1 MKISVAML
9 ARKTSSWDMD
19 IKQSLVL
26 ASLPYAFCAVLFCGA
41 ASRVLAANEPLQSS
55 PKDANGVAKASI
67 DAVTSGNPIF
77 PGWYADPEVAV
88 FEKRYW
94 VYPTYSAPYDQQ
106 TFMDAFS
113 SADLVTWTKHPRI
126 VDNVAIKWARRAM
139 WAPSVIA
146 KNGKY
151 YLFFSANDIQND
163 NELGGIGV
171 AVADAPSGPF
181 KDYLGKPLLGQ
192 IHNRAQPIDQFV
204 FQDKDGQYYMIYG
217 GWGRCNITKLK
228 DDFTGFV
235 PFADGVVFKEITP
248 KGYVEGPILFM
259 RGGKYYFMWSEGG
272 WGGPHYR
279 VAYAI
284 ADSPFGP
291 FERIGTVLQQDP
303 TVATGAGHHS
313 VLQIPG
319 TDDWYII
326 YHRRPLGET
335 DANHRVTCIDRMFF
349 DEKGFIQPVK
359 ITNEGVG
366 RKTIK

>member
-1 MKISVAML
+1 
-9 ARKTSSWDMD
+9 
-19 IKQSLVL
+19 
-26 ASLPYAFCAVLFCGA
+26 
-41 ASRVLAANEPLQSS
+41 
-55 PKDANGVAKASI
+55 
-67 DAVTSGNPIF
+67 
-77 PGWYADPEVAV
+77 
-88 FEKRYW
+88 
-94 VYPTYSAPYDQQ
+94 
-106 TFMDAFS
+106 MDAFS
-113 SADLVTWTKHPRI
+113 STDLVTWTKHPRI
-126 VDNVAIKWARRAM
+126 IDTTAVTWAKRAM

-146 KNGKY
+146 KDGKY

-163 NELGGIGV
+163 DQPGGIGV

-181 KDYLGKPLLGQ
+181 KDYLGRPLLDK

-204 FQDKDGQYYMIYG
+204 FQDKDGQYYMMYG

-235 PFADGVVFKEITP
+235 PFADGTIFKEITP
-248 KGYVEGPILFM
+248 KGYVEGPTLFV

-284 ADSPFGP
+284 ADSPLGP

-319 TDDWYII
+319 TDEWHIV

-349 DEKGFIQPVK
+349 DENGLIKPVK
-359 ITNEGVG
+359 ITNTGVA
-366 RKTIK
+366 RQIIK